1 MREIDPKKQN
11 LEKEVIELPDLWGI
25 EGAFD
30 REIYNVVSRLQHS
43 TMSEAVPRSEL
54 TQFHPII
61 RRERS
66 FQRQSHRRPA
76 NRRQNHGGEEK
87 SGGHRFHFCVGW
99 KEWKKKKGKWSGIET
114 VTLTLMEY
122 ENKKQRGAEIGGAV
136 VAVLHDRDS
145 RERDKE
151 RESVLCSNLN
161 EPDSCCWLQVSF
173 TYTIIMDYVNLLLFI
188 VDKYKHL
195 LQRLIHLL

>member
-25 EGAFD
+25 EGAID
-30 REIYNVVSRLQHS
+30 REIYDVVRRLQHS

-66 FQRQSHRRPA
+66 FQRQGHRRPD

-99 KEWKKKKGKWSGIET
+99 KEWKKK
-114 VTLTLMEY
+114 
-122 ENKKQRGAEIGGAV
+122 
-136 VAVLHDRDS
+136 
-145 RERDKE
+145 
-151 RESVLCSNLN
+151 RESEAELRQVFLNLIN
-161 EPDSCCWLQVSF
+161 IR
-173 TYTIIMDYVNLLLFI
+173 YMN
-188 VDKYKHL
+188 
-195 LQRLIHLL
+195 